1 MTEQN
6 NRHTTGDPDIEA
18 QIQSLLDAASI
29 TNNRDQ
35 IYEILVTSLLLA
47 SDDASRLDL
56 KITNA
61 ALKEMRLAF
70 RTFTPFRGRP
80 KITMFGSARTAA
92 DNPNYAQ
99 ARDLAAL
106 LAEQGW
112 MVVTGAGPGIMA
124 AGLQGAGRENA
135 MGVNIRLPFES
146 SANEFIADDP
156 KLVEMKYFFTRKLVL
171 VKESDGFV
179 VFPGGVGTLDE
190 AFELLTLLQTGKAE
204 PVPIVFLDEP
214 GGHFWEAMHSFL
226 DGPVK
231 DGAYISPDDT
241 RLYLVTDDIHEAA
254 REIIGF
260 YRNYHSRRWVGSR
273 LVVRTKVAPTDDEL
287 DSLTGQFADAL
298 VSGRIERTEPLA
310 AEVQSDDSL
319 DQPRIV
325 MRFDRKRQAR
335 LRDLINALNQ
345 LPSGQALPDAPVH
358 YITPAD

>member
-1 MTEQN
+1 MTEQT
-6 NRHTTGDPDIEA
+6 NRYSTGHSSIDEQVQD
-18 QIQSLLDAASI
+18 LLDAAQI
-29 TNNRDQ
+29 QTNRDQ
-35 IYEILVTSLLLA
+35 IYEMLVTALLLA
-47 SDDASRLDL
+47 SDEASRLDL

-61 ALKEMRLAF
+61 AIKEMRDAF
-70 RTFTPFRGRP
+70 KTFTPFRGRP

-106 LAEQGW
+106 LAAQGW
-112 MVVTGAGPGIMA
+112 MIVTGAGPGIMA

-135 MGVNIRLPFES
+135 IGVNIRLPFES

-156 KLVEMKYFFTRKLVL
+156 KLVEMKYFFTRKLAL

-214 GGHFWEAMHSFL
+214 GGKFWDALHEFI

-231 DGAYISPDDT
+231 DGAYISPEDT
-241 RLYLVTDDIHEAA
+241 HLYLVTDDIHVAA
-254 REIIGF
+254 KEIIGF

-273 LVVRTKVAPTDDEL
+273 LVVRCKVEPTDDEL
-287 DSLTGQFADAL
+287 TALTGQFADVI
-298 VSGRIERTEPLA
+298 VSGTIERTKPLA
-310 AEVQSDDSL
+310 AELQSNDSL
-319 DQPRIV
+319 DQPRIMV
-325 MRFDRKRQAR
+325 RFDRRRQAR
-335 LRDLINALNQ
+335 MRDLINALNL
-345 LPSGQALPDAPVH
+345 LPSAQSLPEAPVH